1 MQCPPDAGPKW
12 LLAEVLAVLHGS
24 VESSPP
30 GVDLDVFRR
39 WRIGRVL
46 ETYRRS
52 RWLRHQTGIEAPD
65 ASEPRFPYG
74 DAAITELAG
83 ALRAA
88 GIDGFSRPTLFRCL
102 TLGRGL
108 PRAALLPPQ
117 VPWATI
123 KAWGTKGLITRA
135 AAARKA
141 APRAQGHSQIKER
154 VIAALSQ
161 LQPDC
166 RAYRSTASV
175 GTPYPDAIVV
185 LRGHAAF
192 AVRVLVGA
200 AQPVPDQNRI
210 SGLAVLTIT
219 LDRVGRLKDLAWT
232 PRLDPPVP
240 IKAMRPWVVSMLK
253 DGQRDPYDQG
263 ADSP

>member
-1 MQCPPDAGPKW
+1 MYCPPDAGPEW

-24 VESSPP
+24 VEGAPP

-39 WRIGRVL
+39 WRLGRVI

-52 RWLRHQTGIEAPD
+52 RWLRQRGAADPPD
-65 ASEPRFPYG
+65 DGEPRFPYG

-117 VPWATI
+117 VPWAKI
-123 KAWGTKGLITRA
+123 KAWGTKWFVARA

-141 APRAQGHSQIKER
+141 APRAQRSHIKER
-154 VIAALSQ
+154 VIAALSR

-166 RAYRSTASV
+166 RAYHSTASV
-175 GTPYPDAIVV
+175 PTPYPDAIVV
-185 LRGHAAF
+185 LRGYAAF
-192 AVRVLVGA
+192 AVRVQVGVVRA
-200 AQPVPDQNRI
+200 VPEQDRTCD
-210 SGLAVLTIT
+210 LAVLTMA
-219 LDRVGRLKDLAWT
+219 LDRAGCLKDLAWT
-232 PRLDPPVP
+232 PRMDPPVP
-240 IKAMRPWVVSMLK
+240 IKAIRPWVMMMLK
-253 DGQRDPYDQG
+253 DGQRDPYDYVE
-263 ADSP
+263 ASNP